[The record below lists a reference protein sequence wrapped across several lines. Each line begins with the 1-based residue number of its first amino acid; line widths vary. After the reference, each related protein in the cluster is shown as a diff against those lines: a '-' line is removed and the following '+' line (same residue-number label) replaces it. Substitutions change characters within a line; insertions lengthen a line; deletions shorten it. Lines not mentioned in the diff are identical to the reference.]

1 VLCSGP
7 TITLAQTAAPFEA
20 IESGPASVTKSL
32 ALCGLGNVPASATIG
47 IDFGTTN
54 TVLALAIDDG
64 DLSFVKFDH
73 RGDRLSSVLSALCFW
88 SDSTPEG
95 RVTRRESGPWAIDE
109 YLERFGSV
117 RFLQSFKTF
126 AASKAFTQT
135 RIFGAAYNFEDV
147 MATFLRSVLDHAEI
161 ATDGCRIVV
170 GRPVHF
176 AGGSADDGLAIARYR
191 KAFEALGI
199 GRAAIEYEP
208 VAAAHYASRQLAL
221 HGKVLI
227 ADFGGGT
234 SDFSVLRV
242 SGEGSRRRIEP
253 LAQGGVGVAGDSF
266 DYRIIDHIVAPRLGK
281 GTTYASFDR
290 QLAIP
295 NRFHANL
302 ASWSHLT
309 MMKGNGD
316 LAALRDIAKSAADSL
331 GLEAF
336 VHVIENDLSLLLYRA
351 VAKVKAELS
360 TQASALFE
368 VDLENMKIRVDVPR
382 SDFETWIAKDVVRIG
397 HALDET
403 LRTAGVAPGEIDQI
417 VATGGTS
424 RVPAVRKL
432 LQQRFPDKEIAESD
446 PLHSIA
452 AGLALMSAET
462 R

>member
-1 VLCSGP
+1 
-7 TITLAQTAAPFEA
+7 
-20 IESGPASVTKSL
+20 VTKSL
-32 ALCGLGNVPASATIG
+32 TRCDSANAPPSSTIG

-54 TVLALAIDDG
+54 TVLAISHKEG
-64 DLSFVKFDH
+64 DVSFVKFDH
-73 RGDRLSSVLSALCFW
+73 RGDSLSSVLSALCFW
-88 SDSTPEG
+88 SETTPEG
-95 RVTRRESGPWAIDE
+95 RITHREAGPWAIDE

-135 RIFGAAYNFEDV
+135 RIFGAAYNFEDIL
-147 MATFLRSVLDHAEI
+147 ATFLRSVLDHSGI
-161 ATDGCRIVV
+161 AIDRCRVVV

-176 AGGSADDGLAIARYR
+176 AGASADDELAVSRYR

-199 GRAAIEYEP
+199 GHAAIEQEP
-208 VAAAHYASRQLAL
+208 VAAAYYASRELDL
-221 HGKVLI
+221 RGKVLI

-242 SGEGSRRRIEP
+242 SGEGDRRRIEP
-253 LAQGGVGVAGDSF
+253 LGQGGIGVAGDSF
-266 DYRIIDHIVAPRLGK
+266 DYRIIDHVVAPRLGK

-316 LAALRDIAKSAADSL
+316 LAALRDIARSAADSE

-368 VDLENMKIRVDVPR
+368 VDLESMNIRAPIAR
-382 SDFETWIAKDVVRIG
+382 ADFEGWIAKDVARIG

-403 LRTAGVAPGEIDQI
+403 LRVAGVASVAIDQI

-432 LQQRFPDKEIAESD
+432 LQERFPGKEISDSD

-452 AGLALMSAET
+452 AGLALMGDKA